1 MARAH
6 FQNGIWL
13 NLRESEK
20 GRGNVGV
27 ASGNFRYT
35 LHDPQLLSDDL
46 RLSAQTL
53 AVEGKREVH
62 AILWYAN
69 SMKTTR

>member
-1 MARAH
+1 MHIFRTES
-6 FQNGIWL
+6 G
-13 NLRESEK
+13 LRRK
-20 GRGNVGV
+20 GAGLMVKL
-27 ASGNFRYT
+27 ASGNFRT
-35 LHDPQLLSDDL
+35 PHVPQLLSDDL
-46 RLSAQTL
+46 RLSAQAL

>member
-1 MARAH
+1 MHIFRT
-6 FQNGIWL
+6 
-13 NLRESEK
+13 ESGLTCGK
-20 GRGNVGV
+20 GAGLTYEL
-27 ASGNFRYT
+27 ASGNFRFT
-35 LHDPQLLSDDL
+35 LHDPRVLSDDL

-53 AVEGKREVH
+53 AVKGKREVH